1 MVERIAVVGGTPTW
15 QRGMTST
22 ISELGFEVTVFAA
35 LQEWSPG
42 RGGSAV
48 VVHSPDVSSLDAI
61 ELFASDYPFIPVVA
75 VIPDLDLSSFST
87 AIRAGASGVVDDA
100 ESIEELRLVI
110 SSAVQDRVST
120 PRHLIRAMAHRIPA
134 SSHTAD
140 LITSP
145 EGEWLRALAE
155 GATVAALAEQ
165 IGYSERETFRILGD
179 LYTRIGVSNRTEA
192 IIWATRHG
200 ILD

>member
-22 ISELGFEVTVFAA
+22 IAELGFEAPVFAT
-35 LQEWSPG
+35 LDEWSPG

-48 VVHSPDVSSLDAI
+48 VVYSQDDPSTDAI
-61 ELFASDYPFIPVVA
+61 VRFTVDYPLIPVVA
-75 VIPDLDLSSFST
+75 VIPDLDLASFSA

-100 ESIEELRLVI
+100 ESIEELRLVV
-110 SSAVQDRVST
+110 SSALQDRVST

-134 SSHTAD
+134 SVHVAD
-140 LITSP
+140 LISST
-145 EGEWLRALAE
+145 EGDWLRTLAE

-179 LYTRIGVSNRTEA
+179 IYTRIGVSNRTEA